1 MKKTTLTGSICVI
14 ILFLGLS
21 ANAQSKLKIKS
32 IEAAT
37 TFSSAT
43 AGNGFGGNI
52 FGMNMSIRMRVHYS
66 ILPEGLDF
74 SVGIH
79 ERRAHWEEA
88 GSPKLMYTNV
98 PSIIGIVEKVI
109 VFEDAED
116 FFDKKALGRF
126 LISLGMSYTKHL
138 GAYWGWTNDAHIL
151 FSPIPKSKVHYDTYT
166 RAGSDLVLQSE
177 DVATVSNGFS
187 PGIGLKS
194 SIWWKMPIKSKYDFR
209 LGFSLGYEY
218 LNLLYPYRNFRLDG
232 NKPLSALSP
241 RMNHIGHVGFNF
253 TVGL

>member
-1 MKKTTLTGSICVI
+1 MKKTTLTGSICALL
-14 ILFLGLS
+14 LFLGLS

-52 FGMNMSIRMRVHYS
+52 FGMDMSIRMRVHHS

-116 FFDKKALGRF
+116 FYIKNLSSRFKKRRN
-126 LISLGMSYTKHL
+126 
-138 GAYWGWTNDAHIL
+138 GANEL
-151 FSPIPKSKVHYDTYT
+151 
-166 RAGSDLVLQSE
+166 
-177 DVATVSNGFS
+177 
-187 PGIGLKS
+187 
-194 SIWWKMPIKSKYDFR
+194 
-209 LGFSLGYEY
+209 
-218 LNLLYPYRNFRLDG
+218 
-232 NKPLSALSP
+232 
-241 RMNHIGHVGFNF
+241 
-253 TVGL
+253 

>member
-52 FGMNMSIRMRVHYS
+52 FGMDMSIRMRVHHS

-116 FFDKKALGRF
+116 FFGKN
-126 LISLGMSYTKHL
+126 M
-138 GAYWGWTNDAHIL
+138 
-151 FSPIPKSKVHYDTYT
+151 
-166 RAGSDLVLQSE
+166 
-177 DVATVSNGFS
+177 
-187 PGIGLKS
+187 
-194 SIWWKMPIKSKYDFR
+194 
-209 LGFSLGYEY
+209 
-218 LNLLYPYRNFRLDG
+218 
-232 NKPLSALSP
+232 
-241 RMNHIGHVGFNF
+241 
-253 TVGL
+253 